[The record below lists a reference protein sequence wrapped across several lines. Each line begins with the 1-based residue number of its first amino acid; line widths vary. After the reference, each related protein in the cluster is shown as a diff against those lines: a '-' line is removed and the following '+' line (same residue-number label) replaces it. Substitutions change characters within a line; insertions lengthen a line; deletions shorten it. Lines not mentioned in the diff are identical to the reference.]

1 MHVEEVPD
9 SKARR
14 GTWHLPVPIVQGE
27 EPTGFVA
34 GACVA
39 DVINVVSNWGN
50 TGLQHIN
57 TDVTLALSRVPDP
70 DGMGLLALDRHEDRG
85 IAIGTAAL
93 FDRYGRCGTVTT
105 VALANAAKAVDP
117 RTKTPLAAARENEAS
132 DVAVER

>member
-9 SKARR
+9 SVARR
-14 GTWHLPVPIVQGE
+14 GTWHLPASIVLGE

-39 DVINVVSNWGN
+39 DVINVVSNWGDS
-50 TGLQHIN
+50 GLQHIN

-70 DGMGLLALDRHEDRG
+70 GGMGLLALDRHEDHG
-85 IAIGTAAL
+85 IAVGTAAL

-105 VALANAAKAVDP
+105 VALANTAKAVDP
-117 RTKTPLAAARENEAS
+117 RTKSPLAAVPEN
-132 DVAVER
+132 